1 MSNNQQ
7 PVNYIEKEKAI
18 IAKLAESKYELFDG
32 DRDEALDFVAS
43 NLSKFT
49 DYTNVVIREQ
59 VMQPIWR
66 IRCEREDFIANQES
80 IDRQRHICHN
90 AAIDAVNIL
99 NRTSKMLGLLP
110 FAEVDTDNRYAVADF
125 CGTYVNQVYNQ
136 GIGNTTIADVTKNRQ
151 VDYDTEAHRR
161 ELLLTSEDIPQAPDE
176 SGEMSY

>member
-7 PVNYIEKEKAI
+7 PPNYIEKEKAI

-66 IRCEREDFIANQES
+66 IRCEREDFIAN
-80 IDRQRHICHN
+80 HN

-99 NRTSKMLGLLP
+99 NRTSKMLGLPP
-110 FAEVDTDNRYAVADF
+110 FAEVDTNNRYAVADF

-151 VDYDTEAHRR
+151 VDYDTESHRR
-161 ELLLTSEDIPQAPDE
+161 ELLLASEDIPQAPDE